1 MFREAAKGFVAN
13 SSTRPGSSAFETT
26 DMGMTDVTQLALSG
40 EESDGDDDEGDGE
53 ERKEEEEEEAPE
65 EADGEDDAY
74 EREVKEFEKFRKKQA
89 KTARDMSI
97 EFGNTEN
104 LVRTRLKETAH
115 FVKDIESKPELK
127 NFVSQELKT
136 VRHNSF

>member
-1 MFREAAKGFVAN
+1 M
-13 SSTRPGSSAFETT
+13 
-26 DMGMTDVTQLALSG
+26 DITDVTQLVLSG
-40 EESDGDDDEGDGE
+40 DESDGNDDEGDGE
-53 ERKEEEEEEAPE
+53 ERNEEEEEEEAPE

-74 EREVKEFEKFRKKQA
+74 EREVKEFQKFRKMQA
-89 KTARDMSI
+89 KDARAVSI
-97 EFGNTEN
+97 DFGKPEN
-104 LVRTRLKETAH
+104 LVRTRLKETAP